1 MRNKYCYINSGKKQ
15 YEFSARS
22 KKEEKIFAKLQSCG
36 SQNASNYANL
46 KFDLKDENS
55 QSSLV
60 QRKTI
65 DTIREQTLLPHP
77 TNKNDSNDA
86 NGNAV
91 NNPTFSRI
99 SLCIIA
105 IMAKTFNVL
114 FQDVSRLFVCIVV
127 LSVFGYNLVLAH
139 N

>member
-15 YEFSARS
+15 YEFSSRS

-36 SQNASNYANL
+36 SQNALNCANL
-46 KFDLKDENS
+46 KFDLKNENL

-77 TNKNDSNDA
+77 INENNSNDA
-86 NGNAV
+86 N
-91 NNPTFSRI
+91 RK
-99 SLCIIA
+99 SLVSTDPKDTSMGVGCTVT
-105 IMAKTFNVL
+105 MSVL
-114 FQDVSRLFVCIVV
+114 
-127 LSVFGYNLVLAH
+127 LSQLAPV
-139 N
+139 